1 MGNRTIRDRQLTS
14 EGEKAIQPMKR
25 YFGTDG
31 IRGRVGESPVS
42 PVEILKLG
50 WAAGRVLAAGR
61 ARGRVIIGKDTRISG
76 YLLESALEAGLSA
89 AGVDISLTGP
99 LPTPA
104 IAFLT
109 RQAGACAGIV
119 ISASHNPY
127 HDNGIKFFSEE
138 GRKLP
143 DEVEVRIEQLM
154 GEEMVTVGAEALGK
168 AERFIDAI
176 PRYTEHCRDSLA
188 PGSRLDGLKLA
199 VDCANGAA
207 YHVAPLVLR
216 ELGAEVTAI
225 GTEPDGFNINRDGG
239 STAPE
244 AVRKLV
250 LDNGSDAGIAFDG
263 DADRVILVDHQGEI
277 VDGDGILYVL
287 SQHHLQQEG
296 AGGLVGTAMTNLGV
310 EVACKKSDI
319 PFSRAQ
325 VGDRYILEQLTNAGW
340 ILGGETSG
348 HILCLDRSTTGDGL
362 IAALAVLEIMVQT
375 QKSLAELVAGLKIY
389 PQQLI
394 NVSLGADAPAAP
406 SILGCGAVKKAIAQC
421 QSQLGDEGRV
431 VLRPS
436 GTEPVIRVMV
446 EGVDAEMVDELAR
459 QIATAVQR
467 AAGTPAVDAE

>member
-1 MGNRTIRDRQLTS
+1 
-14 EGEKAIQPMKR
+14 MKR

>member
-296 AGGLVGTAMTNLGV
+296 AGGLVGTTMTNLGV

-375 QKSLAELVAGLKIY
+375 QKSLAGLVAGLKIY

-406 SILGCGAVKKAIAQC
+406 SILGCAAVKKAIAQC